1 MFLAPKIWCQAFDH
15 QRLLVFF
22 APKSDTILLF
32 FLFFELWPRKKKLL
46 VVQSLVLN
54 IVGPR
59 KFQFLVLQGLTLIDD
74 GAPIMEL
81 PWKCLHTWTLFFL
94 LSMSL
99 WVTIFI
105 PILIWICVSCYSLL
119 MPIHWIAKKRR

>member
-81 PWKCLHTWTLFFL
+81 P
-94 LSMSL
+94 
-99 WVTIFI
+99 
-105 PILIWICVSCYSLL
+105 
-119 MPIHWIAKKRR
+119 

>member
-1 MFLAPKIWCQAFDH
+1 
-15 QRLLVFF
+15 
-22 APKSDTILLF
+22 
-32 FLFFELWPRKKKLL
+32 L

-81 PWKCLHTWTLFFL
+81 P
-94 LSMSL
+94 
-99 WVTIFI
+99 
-105 PILIWICVSCYSLL
+105 
-119 MPIHWIAKKRR
+119 

>member
-1 MFLAPKIWCQAFDH
+1 LFLAPKIWCQAFDH
-15 QRLLVFF
+15 QTLLVFL

-59 KFQFLVLQGLTLIDD
+59 EFQFLVLQGLTQIDD

-81 PWKCLHTWTLFFL
+81 P
-94 LSMSL
+94 
-99 WVTIFI
+99 
-105 PILIWICVSCYSLL
+105 
-119 MPIHWIAKKRR
+119 